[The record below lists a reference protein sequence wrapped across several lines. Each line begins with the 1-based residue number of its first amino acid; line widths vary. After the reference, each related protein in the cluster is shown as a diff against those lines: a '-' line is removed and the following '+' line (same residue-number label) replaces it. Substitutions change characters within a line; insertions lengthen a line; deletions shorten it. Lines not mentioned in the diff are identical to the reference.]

1 MEVSRSGY
9 YKFIQEKVGE
19 KQALE
24 HQLIMEV
31 KALAKESQNSYGSR
45 MISKQLRAKHYE
57 IGRYAARTLMRKA
70 GIKCKQRR
78 RYRVTTQ
85 SQHHFAIAKNV
96 LNRDFRVSAPN
107 CVWLAD
113 ITYLW
118 TLEGWLYIAAVLDL
132 FSRRVVG
139 WAMAEHMREAL
150 VNDALQMALG
160 RRQPKPGL
168 LHHSDRGVQYACADY
183 QSALKAVGIIV
194 SMSRKGNCWDNAV
207 MERLWGSLKS
217 ERTEGRIY
225 STRSAAKADVIDY
238 FEMFY
243 NCKRLHSALGY
254 LTPMQFENQ
263 FLLNNLS
270 TFT

>member
-9 YKFIQEKVGE
+9 YKFIQKKPVK
-19 KQALE
+19 KQVLE
-24 HQLIMEV
+24 HQLIIEV

-45 MISKQLRAKHYE
+45 MMAKQLRAKGYE
-57 IGRYAARTLMRKA
+57 VSRYAARTLMRKS
-70 GIKCKQRR
+70 GVKCKQRR
-78 RYRVTTQ
+78 CYRVTTQ

-96 LNRDFRVSAPN
+96 LNRTFSVNAPN
-107 CVWLAD
+107 RVWLAD

-118 TLEGWLYIAAVLDL
+118 TLEGWLYIAAILDL

-139 WAMAEHMREAL
+139 WSIAEHMRETL

-183 QSALKAVGIIV
+183 QSALKAAGIVV

-217 ERTEGRIY
+217 ERTDGKIY

-254 LTPMQFENQ
+254 TTPMQFENQ

-270 TFT
+270 TST